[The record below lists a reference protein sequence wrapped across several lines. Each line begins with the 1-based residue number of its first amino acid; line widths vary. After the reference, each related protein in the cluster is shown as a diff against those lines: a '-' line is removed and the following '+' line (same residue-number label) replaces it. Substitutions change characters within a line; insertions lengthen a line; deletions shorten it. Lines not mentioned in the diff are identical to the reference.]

1 MTKSKSTMNLT
12 SPRRRSAEAFVE
24 AAGEGIAEPI
34 SPVPSDKAGAE
45 KAVPPEYPWQDP
57 KVREDVIKAVNLRL
71 PEPYLLKLQYIA
83 DITNKSQQAII
94 REALLPAIDD
104 YIEQMEKS

>member
-1 MTKSKSTMNLT
+1 MNLT
-12 SPRRRSAEAFVE
+12 SPRQRSAEEFVE
-24 AAGEGIAEPI
+24 AEGEGIAEQV
-34 SPVPSDKAGAE
+34 STASAATAGSK
-45 KAVPPEYPWQDP
+45 KAVAPDYPWYDP